1 MHISATA
8 VSFTYREITDA
19 AHERIIQFMDE
30 SRRHSGIQSAT
41 RREWAYG
48 VYMGW
53 RTLVAG
59 RAETVAYRR
68 DDRMLE
74 ALLCPLEST

>member
-1 MHISATA
+1 MHIAATA
-8 VSFTYREITDA
+8 VSFSYREITDEA
-19 AHERIIQFMDE
+19 RERIVQFMDE
-30 SRRHSGIQSAT
+30 SRRHSGTQSAT

-59 RAETVAYRR
+59 RAEADTYRR
-68 DDRMLE
+68 DDQMLE
-74 ALLCPLEST
+74 ALLRSP

>member
-1 MHISATA
+1 VHISATA
-8 VSFTYREITDA
+8 VSFSYREITDE
-19 AHERIIQFMDE
+19 AHERIVQFMDE
-30 SRRHSGIQSAT
+30 SRRHSGTQSAT

-59 RAETVAYRR
+59 RAEAVAYQR
-68 DDRMLE
+68 DDQMLE
-74 ALLCPLEST
+74 ALLYAP